1 MYKFNLISGRS
12 CGRGHHIF
20 VFIEFIFVS
29 IFVFLRSN
37 LEGFGCFLSSCT
49 FTCFTFL
56 GVATARHSSEA
67 DTIQDSTTPPTVPW
81 SH

>member
-1 MYKFNLISGRS
+1 MCKCILIAGKSFGH
-12 CGRGHHIF
+12 GHHIF
-20 VFIEFIFVS
+20 VLIEFIVVS
-29 IFVFLRSN
+29 IFFLWSD

-67 DTIQDSTTPPTVPW
+67 DTIQDSTTVPTVPW
-81 SH
+81 PH